1 MAGPVDMSL
10 GGRSMCGGGRALGQS
25 CRPRKDCVLNLA
37 SGFTCGSY
45 CRLVGR

>member
-1 MAGPVDMSL
+1 MA
-10 GGRSMCGGGRALGQS
+10 RA
-25 CRPRKDCVLNLA
+25 RPRKDMSLNLA